1 LIVDL
6 YGDHERNQ
14 IVRTLHAPP
23 GPKGHLIGDNL
34 REYAKNPLG
43 FLSRCA
49 REYGD
54 IVQLRFVGQTF
65 YLLSHP
71 DLIEY
76 VLVENNRNFTK
87 TRILRRNGRLLGE
100 GLLTSQGEFWRRQ
113 RRLAQPAFHR
123 KRIAAYGE
131 VMAAFADRSFEGW
144 RDGQTIDVH
153 EEMMRLTLEIVAK
166 CLFGADVRAEA
177 KDVGRAMKVALED
190 FSSQRRLI
198 RIPKSIPTP
207 HNLRFERAARRLDAI
222 VHTIIEERRKS
233 EEDRGDLLSML
244 VLAEDESSERMTD
257 KQLRDEVM
265 TLFLAGHET
274 TANTLAWTFWLL
286 SLNVAA
292 EAKLAEE
299 LERVL
304 GGRTPTVADLPQLP
318 YVERVIKESMRLYP
332 PAWVMGREAVGE
344 CEVGGYRM
352 PAGSSALMSQWVV
365 HRDPRYHHSPQRFD
379 PDRWAAGYEKELP
392 RFAYFP
398 FGGGPRQC
406 IGAGFAM
413 TEARLVLAAVAQRFR
428 MELVPGQRVEPYAS
442 ITLRPKEGIRMTLAE
457 RSRDD

>member
-1 LIVDL
+1 V
-6 YGDHERNQ
+6 G
-14 IVRTLHAPP
+14 TLHAPP
-23 GPKGHLIGDNL
+23 GPKGHLLGDNL
-34 REYAKNPLG
+34 REYARDPLG
-43 FLSRCA
+43 FLSHCA
-49 REYGD
+49 RAYGD
-54 IVQLRFVGQTF
+54 VVRLRFMGQRF

-87 TRILRRNGRLLGE
+87 TRILRRNRRLLGE
-100 GLLTSQGEFWRRQ
+100 GLLTSEGEVWRRQ

-123 KRIAAYGE
+123 KRMAAYGE
-131 VMAAFADRSFEGW
+131 VMAAFTERSLEGW

-153 EEMMRLTLEIVAK
+153 AEMTRLTLEIVAK
-166 CLFGADVRAEA
+166 CLFGADVGAEA
-177 KDVGRAMKVALED
+177 KDVGRAMKLALED

-222 VHTIIEERRKS
+222 VHTIIEQRRTN

-244 VLAEDESSERMTD
+244 VLAEDESGKRMTD

-292 EAKLAEE
+292 EAKVAEE

-304 GGRTPTVADLPQLP
+304 SGRTPTLADLPRLP

-332 PAWVMGREAVGE
+332 PAWVMGRESVGE
-344 CEVGGYRM
+344 CEVGDYRM
-352 PAGSSALMSQWVV
+352 PAGSTALMSQWVV
-365 HRDPRYHHSPQRFD
+365 HHDPRYHHDPQRFD
-379 PDRWAAGYEKELP
+379 PDRWTAGHEKELP

-398 FGGGPRQC
+398 FGGGRRQC

-413 TEARLVLAAVAQRFR
+413 TEACLVLAAVTQRFR
-428 MELVPGQRVEPYAS
+428 LKFVPGQSVEPYAS
-442 ITLRPKEGIRMTLAE
+442 ITLRPKEGIQMTLAE
-457 RSRDD
+457 RSRGG

>member
-1 LIVDL
+1 
-6 YGDHERNQ
+6 
-14 IVRTLHAPP
+14 VRTLSGPP
-23 GPKGHLIGDNL
+23 GPRGHLYGANL
-34 REYAKNPLG
+34 REYARDPLG
-43 FLSRCA
+43 FLTSSA
-49 REYGD
+49 REHGD
-54 IVQLRFVGQTF
+54 VVRLHFMGQTF
-65 YLLSHP
+65 YMLSHP
-71 DLIEY
+71 DLIEQ

-87 TRILRRNGRLLGE
+87 SRILRRNRRLLGE
-100 GLLTSQGEFWRRQ
+100 GLLTSEGDFWRRQ

-131 VMAAFADRSFEGW
+131 VIAAFAERSLEGW
-144 RDGQTIDVH
+144 RAGQTIDVH
-153 EEMMRLTLEIVAK
+153 EEMMRLTLHIVAK
-166 CLFGADVRAEA
+166 CLFGADVGAEA

-222 VHTIIEERRKS
+222 VHAIIEKRRRGG

-244 VLAEDESSERMTD
+244 MLAEEDSGERMTD

-274 TANTLAWTFWLL
+274 TANALAWTFWLL
-286 SLNVAA
+286 SFNATA
-292 EAKLAEE
+292 EAKLAGE
-299 LERVL
+299 LEHVL
-304 GGRTPTVADLPQLP
+304 GGRSPTVADLPRLP

-332 PAWVMGREAVGE
+332 PAWVMGREAVGDF
-344 CEVGGYRM
+344 EVGGYQM
-352 PAGSSALMSQWVV
+352 PAGSTALMSQWVV
-365 HRDPRYHHSPQRFD
+365 HRDPRYHREPKRFD
-379 PDRWAAGYEKELP
+379 PDRWTVGYEKGLP

-406 IGAGFAM
+406 IGAGFA
-413 TEARLVLAAVAQRFR
+413 TIEARLILATVAQRFR

-442 ITLRPKEGIRMTLAE
+442 ITLRPKEGIRITLAE
-457 RSRDD
+457 RSRGG

>member
-1 LIVDL
+1 
-6 YGDHERNQ
+6 
-14 IVRTLHAPP
+14 
-23 GPKGHLIGDNL
+23 
-34 REYAKNPLG
+34 LG

-49 REYGD
+49 RQYGD
-54 IVQLRFVGQTF
+54 IVQLRFLGQTF

-71 DLIEY
+71 DLIER
-76 VLVENNRNFTK
+76 VLVENSRSFTK

-131 VMAAFADRSFEGW
+131 VMAAFARRSLEGW

-166 CLFGADVRAEA
+166 CLFGADVGAKA
-177 KDVGRAMKVALED
+177 KDVGSAMKVALKD

-207 HNLRFERAARRLDAI
+207 HNFRFERAARRLDKI
-222 VHTIIEERRKS
+222 VHTIIEERRES

-244 VLAEDESSERMTD
+244 MLAEDESGERMTD

-274 TANTLAWTFWLL
+274 TANALAWTFWLL

-292 EAKLAEE
+292 EARLGEE

-304 GGRTPTVADLPQLP
+304 GGRSPTLADLPRLP

-332 PAWVMGREAVGE
+332 PAWVMGREALGE
-344 CEVGGYRM
+344 YELGGYRM
-352 PAGSSALMSQWVV
+352 PAGSTALMSQWVV
-365 HRDPRYHHSPQRFD
+365 HRDPRYHHDPQRFD

-428 MELVPGQRVEPYAS
+428 MELAPGQRVEPYAS

-457 RSRDD
+457 RPQGG

>member
-1 LIVDL
+1 MKA
-6 YGDHERNQ
+6 
-14 IVRTLHAPP
+14 VRTISSPP
-23 GPKGHLIGDNL
+23 GPKGHLLGDNV
-34 REYAKNPLG
+34 REYARDPLG
-43 FLSRCA
+43 FLTGCA
-49 REYGD
+49 RDYGD
-54 IVQLRFVGQTF
+54 VVELRLMGQTL
-65 YLLSHP
+65 YLLSDP
-71 DLIEY
+71 SLIEY

-87 TRILRRNGRLLGE
+87 TRLLRRNRRLLGE
-100 GLLTSQGEFWRRQ
+100 GLLTSEGGFWRRQ

-123 KRIAAYGE
+123 ERVIAYGE
-131 VMAAFADRSFEGW
+131 VMASFAERALEGW
-144 RDGQTIDVH
+144 REGETVDIH

-166 CLFGADVRAEA
+166 CLFDADVGAEA

-207 HNLRFERAARRLDAI
+207 HNVRFERAARRLDAI
-222 VHTIIEERRKS
+222 VHTIIEERRKND
-233 EEDRGDLLSML
+233 EDRGDLLSML
-244 VLAEDESSERMTD
+244 VLAEDESGERMTD
-257 KQLRDEVM
+257 KQLKDEVM

-304 GGRTPTVADLPQLP
+304 GGRAPTLADLPRLP

-352 PAGSSALMSQWVV
+352 PAGTTALMSQWVV
-365 HRDPRYHHSPQRFD
+365 HRDPRYHHDPQRFD

-413 TEARLVLAAVAQRFR
+413 TEARLVLATVAQQFR
-428 MELVPGQRVEPYAS
+428 MEHAPRHRVEPYAS

-457 RSRDD
+457 RSRGG